1 MEEDVFKREAE
12 KMNQDSPGK
21 NATGGP
27 GRAVD
32 SSWAIKCSPVVL
44 K

>member
-21 NATGGP
+21 NAIEGP

-32 SSWAIKCSPVVL
+32 SS
-44 K
+44 